1 MNKNINEMMRDLIA
15 SGMTQV
21 EIAKAIGR
29 PQPTISEVLSGNQTD
44 MHYMK
49 GAKKLELL
57 HKKTIK
63 S

>member
-1 MNKNINEMMRDLIA
+1 MKNINEMMRDLIA

-29 PQPTISEVLSGNQTD
+29 PQPTISEVFSGEQKD
-44 MHYMK
+44 MGYMN
-49 GAKKLELL
+49 GGKKLELL
-57 HKKTIK
+57 YKKMIK

>member
-1 MNKNINEMMRDLIA
+1 MVRELIA

-21 EIAKAIGR
+21 EIAKEIGR
-29 PQPTISEVLSGNQTD
+29 PQPTVSEVFSGEQKD
-44 MHYMK
+44 MGYMK

-57 HKKTIK
+57 HKKMIK

>member
-1 MNKNINEMMRDLIA
+1 MKNINEMVQDLIA

-29 PQPTISEVLSGNQTD
+29 PQSTISDVFSGEQTD

-49 GAKKLELL
+49 GGKRLELL
-57 HKKTIK
+57 HKKMIK
-63 S
+63 NR

>member
-1 MNKNINEMMRDLIA
+1 MKNINEMVQELIA
-15 SGMTQV
+15 SGMTQA

-29 PQPTISEVLSGNQTD
+29 PQPTISGVFSGKQTD
-44 MHYMK
+44 MYYMK

-57 HKKTIK
+57 HKKMIK

>member
-1 MNKNINEMMRDLIA
+1 MMRDLIA

-29 PQPTISEVLSGNQTD
+29 PQPTISEVFSGEQKD
-44 MHYMK
+44 MGYMN
-49 GAKKLELL
+49 GAKRLELL
-57 HKKTIK
+57 HKKMIK